1 MNIFSHIDKFENNIL
16 FFENDKTFFYR
27 DVLSFEKKFKSFKKN
42 TLILFVSDYT
52 SEFLMTYISLMRKDL
67 KIMLIDSNLNKN
79 DISKIILSYKPN
91 YIFLNRKI
99 KLDLN
104 NYEKNLEFDDS
115 IILKNKKNENYQI
128 YNELVLLLGTSGS
141 TGSKKFV
148 RISKKNLYSNTENI
162 SNYLKIKS
170 EDITITTLP
179 PQYTYGLSIINSH
192 IFSGSAVCINNSS
205 FMEKLFWEKA
215 NKFKVNNFG
224 GVPFNYEILKKL
236 KFTKKKIPSLKYVT
250 QAGGHLDG
258 DVKKYFLEDAKKNN
272 YQFIVMYGQVEA
284 TSRISYLPFE
294 KLEQKF
300 ESAGQPIKDGKLSI
314 SSQDN
319 EIIFEGP
326 NVCLGYANSYKD
338 LSKGDENNGKLRTG
352 DIGRID
358 ADGFLFI
365 LGRKNREAKLYGH
378 RVNLD
383 EIETILTRQG
393 YKCLCL
399 IKKNKIFIFNL
410 DDTGNQK
417 ILKFLS
423 KKLNVNIN
431 ALFIKNLK
439 NPPINSSGKI
449 SYSNLEQLI

>member
-1 MNIFSHIDKFENNIL
+1 MNIFRHINKFENNIL
-16 FFENDKTFFYR
+16 FFENDKKIYYR
-27 DVLSFEKKFKSFKKN
+27 DVLSFEKKFKSFKKDK
-42 TLILFVSDYT
+42 LILFASDYT

-67 KIMLIDSNLNKN
+67 KIMLVDSNLDKKN
-79 DISKIILSYKPN
+79 ILRIILSYKPN
-91 YIFLNRKI
+91 YIFLNRKL
-99 KLDLN
+99 KLNLKS
-104 NYEKNLEFDDS
+104 YERYLELGS
-115 IILKNKKNENYQI
+115 SMILKNKKNENYQI
-128 YNELVLLLGTSGS
+128 YNELCLLLGTSGS

-148 RISKKNLYSNTENI
+148 RISKKNLYSNTKNI

-170 EDITITTLP
+170 DDITITTLP
-179 PQYTYGLSIINSH
+179 PQYTYGLSILNSH
-192 IFSGSAVCINNSS
+192 IFSGSAICINNSS
-205 FMEKLFWEKA
+205 FMEKVFWEKA

-224 GVPFNYEILKKL
+224 GVPFNFEILKKL
-236 KFTKKKIPSLKYVT
+236 KFTKKQIPSLKYVT

-314 SSQDN
+314 NPQDN

-326 NVCLGYANSYKD
+326 NVCLGYANSFKD
-338 LSKGDENNGKLRTG
+338 LSKGDENKGKLKTG

-358 ADGFLFI
+358 SDGFLFI

-383 EIETILTRQG
+383 EIEKILTREG
-393 YKCLCL
+393 YNCLCL

-410 DDTGNQK
+410 GIVENQK

-431 ALFIKNLK
+431 ALIIKNLK
-439 NPPINSSGKI
+439 NPPVNSSGKI